1 MSIFHRL
8 FKFVQAESHSAID
21 KLEDPVKQT
30 EQGIRDLKSDLQSSI
45 KSLAEAKAVC
55 TGMRRKSNE
64 HKEIA
69 AEYEKKAI
77 LLLQKAEK
85 AELDPTEADRLAGES
100 LNKKE
105 TALKR
110 ASDAAASLNK
120 QEELIHRLEA
130 TVSKLKSQ
138 ISHWE
143 NELVMLKS
151 RAKVA
156 SATKRLNKQLTQID
170 SSSTV
175 SMLEKMKSRIDE
187 DEAIAES
194 YGEIANLET
203 SIDSEIDKAIGSD
216 QASTDDKLAAL
227 KAKLA
232 KKG

>member
-1 MSIFHRL
+1 
-8 FKFVQAESHSAID
+8 
-21 KLEDPVKQT
+21 
-30 EQGIRDLKSDLQSSI
+30 
-45 KSLAEAKAVC
+45 
-55 TGMRRKSNE
+55 MRRKSNE